1 MIRVMLGLL
10 IVFGA
15 VGADDFAMESGT
27 EFPPLSQTIS
37 LCLLGLALAFWGV
50 VGMQQKAK

>member
-1 MIRVMLGLL
+1 MIRIMLGFL